1 MTLVVAWLVFPLV
14 LATITLG
21 GGLALEALA
30 GTRLPLALL
39 LPAGL
44 AAVVVVMCLATLTDA
59 TAELAVPLVVALAVV
74 GLGVGARGLR
84 ARFDPWTAGVGITAY
99 AVYAAPIVA
108 SGQATFAGYVKLDDT
123 ATWLGTLD
131 YVLERGTHVTGLA
144 PSTYEAML
152 TLWLGDGYPI
162 GSFVPLG
169 VTKLLDV
176 DPAWTWQPYLS
187 FLAALL
193 ALVLH
198 ELDRRPRPLASPAGP
213 RRGDGERIRAPLR
226 LRALGRRQGALHG
239 GPARAARRDRCRH
252 VEGTRPDRARAGR
265 RAAAFLDGLSVAG
278 AIWLVPLV
286 IVVLVGAWRHRAL
299 VNVAVAAGATLALAL
314 PALLAAPAFLGNAN
328 DVARGTDDTGNLL
341 GPLSPWQIAGIWP
354 TADFRVHPEQ
364 HRATIVL
371 VGVALA
377 ACAYGV
383 VVACRRRAWRLL
395 SLFATAVVGALV
407 FHVSSGPWIEAKALA
422 TASPV
427 VLVLALVGGA
437 TLVESGRRIEGALV
451 LAALVG
457 GVAWSNVLGASDAHL
472 APRGQ
477 LAELEAIG
485 DRYAGD
491 GPALMTEYQPYG
503 VRHFLRRLDPE
514 GASELRRRPVQL
526 RDGRLLSKGET
537 APIDAFAPEALLVYR
552 TLVLLR
558 SGPGGIPPSPFSA
571 RRTRALLRRLAAAGL
586 RWGRAGDTFEPVGRC
601 TSAGKGYTGSG
612 RVGHA
617 ERVHGVAWIVVEERR
632 GPEARVRRSVGDGQP
647 DGIRRIAALEIARLI
662 AAGAGNEGSAP
673 AATDRVVPVPAVRDD
688 EGLVGSDHGHG
699 DRQAAR
705 RAGRAC
711 RPRRSCRAR

>member
-1 MTLVVAWLVFPLV
+1 MSLVVAWLVFPLL
-14 LATITLG
+14 LAAIALG

-30 GTRLPLALL
+30 GTRLPVGLL

-74 GLGVGARGLR
+74 GLGFGAPGLR
-84 ARFDPWTAGVGITAY
+84 ARFDPWTAGVGVTAY
-99 AVYAAPIVA
+99 AVYAAPTVA

-123 ATWLGTLD
+123 ATWLGILD
-131 YVLERGTHVTGLA
+131 YVLDRGTDVTGLA

-198 ELDRRPRPLASPAGP
+198 ELIGGLVRSRL
-213 RRGDGERIRAPLR
+213 
-226 LRALGRRQGALHG
+226 LRALAAVTASASALLYGYALWGGVKELYAAVLLGLLAATAAATWRGRLRTALV
-239 GPARAARRDRCRH
+239 PAVA
-252 VEGTRPDRARAGR
+252 
-265 RAAAFLDGLSVAG
+265 AAAFLDGLSVAG
-278 AIWLVPLV
+278 AIWLVPLGV
-286 IVVLVGAWRHRAL
+286 VVLVGAWRRRARA
-299 VNVAVAAGATLALAL
+299 NVAVAAGAALALAL
-314 PALLAAPAFLGNAN
+314 PALLAAPAFLDNAEQ
-328 DVARGTDDTGNLL
+328 VARGTDDTGNLL

-354 TADFRVHPEQ
+354 TADFRVHPAQ

-383 VVACRRRAWRLL
+383 VVAFRRRAWRLL
-395 SLFATAVVGALV
+395 SLLATAVVGALV

-422 TASPV
+422 TASPF
-427 VLVLALVGGA
+427 VLALALVGGA

-457 GVAWSNVLGASDAHL
+457 GVAWSNALGAGDAHL
-472 APRGQ
+472 APRAQ
-477 LAELEAIG
+477 LAELQAIG

-558 SGPGGIPPSPFSA
+558 SGPGGIPPSPFTLVE
-571 RRTRALLRRLAAAGL
+571 R
-586 RWGRAGDTFEPVGRC
+586 GRYYDVWQR
-601 TSAGKGYTGSG
+601 
-612 RVGHA
+612 
-617 ERVHGVAWIVVEERR
+617 
-632 GPEARVRRSVGDGQP
+632 
-647 DGIRRIAALEIARLI
+647 
-662 AAGAGNEGSAP
+662 P
-673 AATDRVVPVPAVRDD
+673 A
-688 EGLVGSDHGHG
+688 
-699 DRQAAR
+699 
-705 RAGRAC
+705 
-711 RPRRSCRAR
+711 